1 MSKRKQQREQLAR
14 DLDAGRITQQR
25 YDERMA
31 RMDTR
36 KRGAT
41 SDRAADQQLW
51 DRLRDRGDITPE
63 EHARRTA
70 CTAAGIPRRDVK
82 EWNPSG

>member
-36 KRGAT
+36 KRGAA
-41 SDRAADQQLW
+41 SDRAV
-51 DRLRDRGDITPE
+51 T
-63 EHARRTA
+63 
-70 CTAAGIPRRDVK
+70 
-82 EWNPSG
+82 